1 MMKILFLGDIVGNSG
16 CEAVKKN
23 LPSIIKKNSI
33 IVFDDYY
40 LNNKK
45 IIKKF
50 GCNKII
56 NSISKKEFEKKFCKF
71 TDNFINNGEKL
82 RIKMFYLKKIK

>member
-1 MMKILFLGDIVGNSG
+1 MNTI
-16 CEAVKKN
+16 KN
-23 LPSIIKKNSI
+23 DWKNCKYIIKKNSI